1 MWQVTKHSVYSR
13 QAGHR
18 FGENVE
24 RVVPSLIQFINVDD
38 DELRE
43 FCLQA
48 FEALVQK
55 CPKEMASHIGSLTKI
70 CLDLL
75 AYDPNY
81 NYEVSETFWSS
92 NYRD

>member
-1 MWQVTKHSVYSR
+1 MSILVEDIQLLTNFRRLCSR

-48 FEALVQK
+48 FEALVHK
-55 CPKEMASHIGSLTKI
+55 CPKEMANHIGDLTTL
-70 CLDLL
+70 CLNLL
-75 AYDPNY
+75 SYDPNY
-81 NYEVSETFWSS
+81 NYEVC
-92 NYRD
+92 

>member
-1 MWQVTKHSVYSR
+1 M
-13 QAGHR
+13 
-18 FGENVE
+18 E

-48 FEALVQK
+48 FEALVHK
-55 CPKEMASHIGSLTKI
+55 CPKEMALHVGSLTAI
-70 CLDLL
+70 CLELL

-81 NYEVSETFWSS
+81 NYEVNQFRLKISS
-92 NYRD
+92 C